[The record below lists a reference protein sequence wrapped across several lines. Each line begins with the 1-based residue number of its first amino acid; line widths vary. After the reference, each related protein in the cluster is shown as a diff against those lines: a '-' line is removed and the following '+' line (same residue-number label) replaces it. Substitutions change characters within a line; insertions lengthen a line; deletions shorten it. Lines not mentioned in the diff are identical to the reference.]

1 MEWDG
6 NGSGRGRGSACRA
19 ETSAK
24 KKLKPSG
31 KVVGIA
37 CCFLRSGAFRDI
49 FGLSFFG
56 VIFFGDSFVPFAF
69 FLLFF
74 LFFPAWSGLVLLI
87 VELLNGGRTI
97 HYCNYGN
104 VSIWGGAKAQVE

>member
-6 NGSGRGRGSACRA
+6 SGSASGSGRGSACRA

-49 FGLSFFG
+49 FGLSFFFG
-56 VIFFGDSFVPFAF
+56 VLFFGDSFVPFAF
-69 FLLFF
+69 SLLLFF
-74 LFFPAWSGLVLLI
+74 FSLRGPA
-87 VELLNGGRTI
+87 
-97 HYCNYGN
+97 
-104 VSIWGGAKAQVE
+104 